1 MAAILYAIV
10 ALKVLMARKRKLVDY
25 TVRFWQLGLSQLIAA
40 SLLAL
45 SLIFAEG
52 GSWRTPVESLL
63 GLVFALGFVLS
74 VMLGMLQ
81 RIAPFLI
88 YLHLQRMTVANPQVM
103 MVKLPHMKALIPTER
118 SRWQYRLQ
126 LVLLP
131 SIYLAPWV
139 PWMAVVAGLLL
150 VATFGWL
157 AYCLWAAWRQY
168 QWVESEMRAPS

>member
-1 MAAILYAIV
+1 
-10 ALKVLMARKRKLVDY
+10 
-25 TVRFWQLGLSQLIAA
+25 
-40 SLLAL
+40 
-45 SLIFAEG
+45 
-52 GSWRTPVESLL
+52 
-63 GLVFALGFVLS
+63 VLS

-81 RIAPFLI
+81 KIAPFLI
-88 YLHLQRMTVANPQVM
+88 YLHLQRKALANPQAV

-150 VATFGWL
+150 VAAFGWL
-157 AYCLWAAWRQY
+157 GYCLWGAWRQC
-168 QWVESEMRAPS
+168 QWVESEMRTLTCG